1 MDRVDCVQISNDLPH
16 TFRMASVKSI
26 HTTTTCHETG
36 WPQCLQ
42 PIGEDIGEDEFYAF
56 LVLLQKEETME
67 PHGFKLAWTKVKDI
81 SERCKFST

>member
-1 MDRVDCVQISNDLPH
+1 MYTYNNHLSWAWVAP
-16 TFRMASVKSI
+16 M
-26 HTTTTCHETG
+26 
-36 WPQCLQ
+36 LQ